1 MLPRR
6 KQQKSGP
13 AISLFL
19 CSWRR
24 EIRNFNIKLYSGL
37 GPLLFSELPSVRDRQ
52 FVYGTMTEN
61 YVAQQVAA
69 SGLPLYYWESKS
81 TAELDFVF
89 PVEANIYGVEAK
101 KEEHI
106 RSRSLG
112 VFREQEKPTGAI
124 RFFLKNFG
132 FKNGMWSVPLYV
144 AFCLPAGL

>member
-13 AISLFL
+13 DISLFL
-19 CSWRR
+19 CSWRV
-24 EIRNFNIKLYSGL
+24 G
-37 GPLLFSELPSVRDRQ
+37 
-52 FVYGTMTEN
+52 
-61 YVAQQVAA
+61 
-69 SGLPLYYWESKS
+69 
-81 TAELDFVF
+81 
-89 PVEANIYGVEAK
+89 ANIYGVEVK

-124 RFFLKNFG
+124 RFSLKNFG

-144 AFCLPAGL
+144 ALCLPAGL